1 MDDPRPPGDARTN
14 RTAGGTDPSG
24 QVLGGRYRL
33 ERLIGS
39 GGMAQVWESTDL
51 VLGRKVAVKVLHSH
65 LAADEAFVKRFR
77 QEAVA
82 AARLSHPNIVAVYDT
97 VADPPFEAI
106 VLELLDASTLRRT
119 LDAHGVLDA
128 DTTLRISLRLLDALE
143 VAHRNGVVH
152 RDVKPSNILLC
163 RDGRVKIA
171 DFGIAKADDQTELT
185 RDGALIGTAT
195 YLAPEQLTDEPVD
208 GRADLY
214 SLSIVM
220 YECLTGKVPFGGDTG
235 AAIALA
241 RLHSVPTDPRRLR
254 ADIPVSIAGPVMR
267 GLERW
272 PDDRFGSAAD
282 YRAAL
287 LQQSPSGREVA
298 TALPTLHEGGDD
310 PEYDTEPTMERESFS
325 RSERSWLFPAL
336 GILLVAVAVAVAG
349 LLFQRTTTD
358 PVPDGAAAT
367 TTVTVAPEGALQ
379 LASVGTFDPQGDQ
392 RENDAATG
400 TVADGNV
407 ATGWSTEVY
416 NSASFTS
423 SKDGVGL
430 VLNLTGTSTVDRL
443 EIDSA
448 PDGWGGSVFVLPADG
463 LENFDP
469 DTAPPD
475 GSVDRAASRV
485 TVGLDG
491 REGALVLLWLTDLG
505 PENQSAQFQVTVNE
519 ARVFGSPR

>member
-1 MDDPRPPGDARTN
+1 
-14 RTAGGTDPSG
+14 
-24 QVLGGRYRL
+24 
-33 ERLIGS
+33 
-39 GGMAQVWESTDL
+39 MAQVWESTDL

-82 AARLSHPNIVAVYDT
+82 AAKLSHPNIVAVYDT
-97 VADPPFEAI
+97 VADPPYEAI

-119 LDAHGVLDA
+119 LDTYGVLDA

-185 RDGALIGTAT
+185 RDGAMIGTAT

-254 ADIPVSIAGPVMR
+254 ADIPASIAAPVMR
-267 GLERW
+267 GLERD
-272 PDDRFGSAAD
+272 PAARFDTAAD

-287 LQQSPSGREVA
+287 LQQSHAASTYPAAGSGA
-298 TALPTLHEGGDD
+298 FPDSFHGDD
-310 PEYDTEPTMERESFS
+310 GGPEYDTEPTMERESFT

-349 LLFQRTTTD
+349 LLLQRTTSD
-358 PVPDGAAAT
+358 PTADSPADGTST
-367 TTVTVAPEGALQ
+367 TAVTTAPKGSLP
-379 LASVGTFDPQGDQ
+379 LSSVGTYDPQGDD
-392 RENDAATG
+392 RENDASTG
-400 TVADGNV
+400 SVADGNV

-416 NSASFTS
+416 NSATFTS
-423 SKDGVGL
+423 KKDGVGL
-430 VLNLTGTSTVDRL
+430 ALNLAGASKVDRL
-443 EIDSA
+443 ELDST
-448 PDGWGGSVFVLPADG
+448 PEGWKASVYVLPAGG
-463 LENFDP
+463 LDTFDP
-469 DTAPPD
+469 NTAEPTGNID
-475 GSVDRAASRV
+475 GAATSVN
-485 TVGLDG
+485 VGLDG
-491 REGALVLLWLTDLG
+491 REGAVVLVWFTDLG
-505 PENQSAQFQVTVNE
+505 PDNQSAQYQVTVNE
-519 ARVFGSPR
+519 ARVFGTAG

>member
-1 MDDPRPPGDARTN
+1 
-14 RTAGGTDPSG
+14 
-24 QVLGGRYRL
+24 
-33 ERLIGS
+33 
-39 GGMAQVWESTDL
+39 MAQVWESTDL

-82 AARLSHPNIVAVYDT
+82 AAKLSHPNIVAVYDT
-97 VADPPFEAI
+97 VADPPYEAI

-119 LDAHGVLDA
+119 LDTYGVLDA

-185 RDGALIGTAT
+185 RDGAMIGTAT

-254 ADIPVSIAGPVMR
+254 ADIPASIAAPVMR
-267 GLERW
+267 GLERD
-272 PDDRFGSAAD
+272 PAARFDTAAD

-287 LQQSPSGREVA
+287 LQQSPAASTYPAAGNGA
-298 TALPTLHEGGDD
+298 FPDTFHGDD
-310 PEYDTEPTMERESFS
+310 TGPEYDTEPTMERESFT

-349 LLFQRTTTD
+349 LLLQRTTSDPPTD
-358 PVPDGAAAT
+358 TAVGGAST
-367 TTVTVAPEGALQ
+367 TAVTTAPKGSLP
-379 LASVGTFDPQGDQ
+379 LSSVGTYDPQGDD
-392 RENDAATG
+392 RENDASTG
-400 TVADGNV
+400 SVADSNV

-416 NSASFTS
+416 NSATFTS
-423 SKDGVGL
+423 KKNGVGL
-430 VLNLTGTSTVDRL
+430 ALNLTAGSKVDRL
-443 EIDSA
+443 ELDST
-448 PDGWGGSVFVLPADG
+448 PEGWSASVYVLPAGG
-463 LENFDP
+463 LDTFDP
-469 DTAPPD
+469 DTAVPTGSID
-475 GSVDRAASRV
+475 GASTAV
-485 TVGLDG
+485 NVGLDG
-491 REGALVLLWLTDLG
+491 REGAVVLVWFTDLG

-519 ARVFGSPR
+519 ARVFGTAG

>member
-1 MDDPRPPGDARTN
+1 MLA
-14 RTAGGTDPSG
+14 
-24 QVLGGRYRL
+24 GRYRL

-82 AARLSHPNIVAVYDT
+82 AAKLSHPNIVAVYDT
-97 VADPPFEAI
+97 VADPPYEAI

-119 LDAHGVLDA
+119 LDTYGVLDA

-185 RDGALIGTAT
+185 RDGAMIGTAT

-254 ADIPVSIAGPVMR
+254 ADIPATIAGPVMR
-267 GLERW
+267 GLERS
-272 PDDRFGSAAD
+272 PAARFGSAAD

-287 LQQSPSGREVA
+287 LQQSPAASTYPSAGA
-298 TALPTLHEGGDD
+298 TAFPDTFHQDD
-310 PEYDTEPTMERESFS
+310 DQPEYDTEPTMERESFS

-349 LLFQRTTTD
+349 LLLQRTTSDT
-358 PVPDGAAAT
+358 PATGAST
-367 TTVTVAPEGALQ
+367 TTVTTAPEGTLT
-379 LASVGTFDPQGDQ
+379 LSSVGTFDPEGDD
-392 RENDAATG
+392 RENDASTG
-400 TVADGNV
+400 TVTDGNV

-416 NSASFTS
+416 NSATFTS
-423 SKDGVGL
+423 TKNGVGL
-430 VLNLTGTSTVDRL
+430 VLNLSGTAQLDRL
-443 EIDSA
+443 ELDSS
-448 PDGWGGSVFVLPADG
+448 PEGWSAEVYVLPADG
-463 LENFDP
+463 LDTFDP
-469 DTAPPD
+469 ASAEPTGTVDQASA
-475 GSVDRAASRV
+475 SVN
-485 TVGLDG
+485 VGLDG
-491 REGALVLLWLTDLG
+491 RDGALVLVWFTDLG

-519 ARVFGSPR
+519 ARLFGTAG

>member
-1 MDDPRPPGDARTN
+1 
-14 RTAGGTDPSG
+14 
-24 QVLGGRYRL
+24 
-33 ERLIGS
+33 
-39 GGMAQVWESTDL
+39 MAQVWESTDL

-82 AARLSHPNIVAVYDT
+82 AAKLSHPNIVAVYDT
-97 VADPPFEAI
+97 VADPPYEAI

-119 LDAHGVLDA
+119 LDTYGVLDA

-185 RDGALIGTAT
+185 RDGAMIGTAT

-254 ADIPVSIAGPVMR
+254 ADIPASIAAPVMR
-267 GLERW
+267 GLERD
-272 PDDRFGSAAD
+272 PAARFDTAAD

-287 LQQSPSGREVA
+287 LQQSHAASTYPAAGSGA
-298 TALPTLHEGGDD
+298 FPDSFHGDD
-310 PEYDTEPTMERESFS
+310 GGPEYDTEPTMERESFT

-349 LLFQRTTTD
+349 LLLQRTTSD
-358 PVPDGAAAT
+358 PTADSPADGTST
-367 TTVTVAPEGALQ
+367 TAVTTAPKGSLP
-379 LASVGTFDPQGDQ
+379 LSSVGTYDPQGDD
-392 RENDAATG
+392 RENDASTG
-400 TVADGNV
+400 SVADGNV

-416 NSASFTS
+416 NSATFTS
-423 SKDGVGL
+423 KKDGVGL
-430 VLNLTGTSTVDRL
+430 ALNLAGASKVDRL
-443 EIDSA
+443 ELDST
-448 PDGWGGSVFVLPADG
+448 PEGWKASVYVLPAGG
-463 LENFDP
+463 LDTFDP
-469 DTAPPD
+469 NTAEPTGNID
-475 GSVDRAASRV
+475 GAATSVN
-485 TVGLDG
+485 VGLDG
-491 REGALVLLWLTDLG
+491 REGAVVLVWFTDLG
-505 PENQSAQFQVTVNE
+505 PDNQSAQFQVTVNE
-519 ARVFGSPR
+519 ARVFGTAG

>member
-1 MDDPRPPGDARTN
+1 MTATN
-14 RTAGGTDPSG
+14 GPAGT
-24 QVLGGRYRL
+24 VLAGRYQL

-82 AARLSHPNIVAVYDT
+82 AAKLSHPNIVAVYDT
-97 VADPPFEAI
+97 VADPPYEAI

-119 LDAHGVLDA
+119 LDTYGVLDA

-185 RDGALIGTAT
+185 RDGAMIGTAT

-254 ADIPVSIAGPVMR
+254 ADIPATIAAPVMR
-267 GLERW
+267 GLERS
-272 PDDRFGSAAD
+272 PAARFGSAAD

-287 LQQSPSGREVA
+287 LQQRPSTSTYPAAGA
-298 TALPTLHEGGDD
+298 TAFPDTFRPDD
-310 PEYDTEPTMERESFS
+310 GQPEYDTEPTMERESFS

-349 LLFQRTTTD
+349 LLLQRTTSDT
-358 PVPDGAAAT
+358 PADGAST
-367 TTVTVAPEGALQ
+367 TTVTTAPEGTLN
-379 LASVGTFDPQGDQ
+379 LSSVGTFDPQGDD
-392 RENDAATG
+392 RENDASTG
-400 TVADGNV
+400 TVTDGNV

-416 NSASFTS
+416 NSSTFTS
-423 SKDGVGL
+423 RKDGVGL
-430 VLNLTGTSTVDRL
+430 VLNLAGTARLDRL
-443 EIDSA
+443 ELDTSPEGWSA
-448 PDGWGGSVFVLPADG
+448 DVFVLPAGG
-463 LENFDP
+463 LDTFDP
-469 DTAPPD
+469 AAADPTATVD
-475 GSVDRAASRV
+475 QASASVN
-485 TVGLDG
+485 VGLDG
-491 REGALVLLWLTDLG
+491 REGALVLVWFTDLG

-519 ARVFGSPR
+519 ARLFGTAG

>member
-1 MDDPRPPGDARTN
+1 MDDLGPSGAAQPPGAGDA
-14 RTAGGTDPSG
+14 AGPGGT
-24 QVLGGRYRL
+24 VLAGRYRL

-97 VADPPFEAI
+97 VADPPYEAI

-128 DTTLRISLRLLDALE
+128 DSTLRISLRLLDALE

-195 YLAPEQLTDEPVD
+195 YLAPEQLTDEAVD

-254 ADIPVSIAGPVMR
+254 ADIPASIAVPVMK

-272 PDDRFGSAAD
+272 PDDRFDSAAD

-287 LQQSPSGREVA
+287 LQQSPAQAGD
-298 TALPTLHEGGDD
+298 TPALPRTFPDD
-310 PEYDTEPTMERESFS
+310 VPEYDTEPTMERESFS

-349 LLFQRTTTD
+349 LLFQRTTADTD
-358 PVPDGAAAT
+358 ATGAST
-367 TTVTVAPEGALQ
+367 TTVTAAPDGTLR

-392 RENDAATG
+392 AENDAAAG

-416 NSASFTS
+416 NAAGFTS
-423 SKDGVGL
+423 AKDGVGL
-430 VLNLTGTSTVDRL
+430 VLNLAGTSRVDRL
-443 EIDSA
+443 ELDSA
-448 PDGWGGSVFVLPADG
+448 PEGWSGAVYVLPAGG
-463 LENFDP
+463 LEDFDP
-469 DTAPPD
+469 EAAQAD
-475 GSVDRAASRV
+475 GTVDGAATSVN
-485 TVGLDG
+485 VGLDG
-491 REGALVLLWLTDLG
+491 RQGAVVLVWFTDLG

-519 ARVFGSPR
+519 ARVFGSPG

>member
-1 MDDPRPPGDARTN
+1 MLA
-14 RTAGGTDPSG
+14 
-24 QVLGGRYRL
+24 GRYRL

-65 LAADEAFVKRFR
+65 LAADDAFVKRFR

-82 AARLSHPNIVAVYDT
+82 AAKLSHPNIVAVYDT
-97 VADPPFEAI
+97 VADPPYEAI

-119 LDAHGVLDA
+119 LDTYGVLDA

-185 RDGALIGTAT
+185 RDGAMIGTAT
-195 YLAPEQLTDEPVD
+195 YLAPEQLTEEPVD

-254 ADIPVSIAGPVMR
+254 ADIPTSIAAPVMR
-267 GLERW
+267 GLERD
-272 PDDRFGSAAD
+272 PAARFDTAAD

-287 LQQSPSGREVA
+287 LQQAPTAASYPGA
-298 TALPTLHEGGDD
+298 TPNSFPDSFQGDTV

-349 LLFQRTTTD
+349 LLLQRTTTD
-358 PVPDGAAAT
+358 TPEPGAST
-367 TTVTVAPEGALQ
+367 TTVTTAPKGS
-379 LASVGTFDPQGDQ
+379 LAISSVGTFDPQGDD

-400 TVADGNV
+400 TVIDGNV

-416 NSASFTS
+416 NAATFTS
-423 SKDGVGL
+423 KKDGVGL
-430 VLNLTGTSTVDRL
+430 VLNLAGTSKVDRL
-443 EIDSA
+443 EVDSA
-448 PDGWGGSVFVLPADG
+448 PEGWTASVYVLPAGG
-463 LENFDP
+463 LETFDP
-469 DTAPPD
+469 RTADPTAT
-475 GSVDRAASRV
+475 VDDAATTV
-485 TVGLDG
+485 NVGLDG
-491 REGALVLLWLTDLG
+491 RDGEVVLVWFTDLG

-519 ARVFGSPR
+519 ARLFGTAG

>member
-1 MDDPRPPGDARTN
+1 MDEQP
-14 RTAGGTDPSG
+14 PSG
-24 QVLGGRYRL
+24 ASPSGPAGTVLGGRYRL

-82 AARLSHPNIVAVYDT
+82 AAKLSHPNIVAVYDT
-97 VADPPFEAI
+97 VADPPYEAI
-106 VLELLDASTLRRT
+106 VLELLDATTLRRT
-119 LDAHGVLDA
+119 LDTHGVLDA

-185 RDGALIGTAT
+185 RDGAMIGTAT

-254 ADIPVSIAGPVMR
+254 ADIPASIAGPVMR
-267 GLERW
+267 GLERD
-272 PDDRFGSAAD
+272 PAARFGTAAD

-287 LQQSPSGREVA
+287 LHQTPSSSSYP
-298 TALPTLHEGGDD
+298 TAGTGSFPDSFHGDD
-310 PEYDTEPTMERESFS
+310 DAPEYDTEPTMERESFS

-336 GILLVAVAVAVAG
+336 GILLVAVVVAVAG
-349 LLFQRTTTD
+349 LLLQRTTTD
-358 PVPDGAAAT
+358 AQPSGDGAST
-367 TTVTVAPEGALQ
+367 TTVTTAPKGSLV
-379 LASVGTFDPQGDQ
+379 LSSVGTFDPQGDD
-392 RENDAATG
+392 RENDATAG
-400 TVADGNV
+400 SVADGNT

-416 NSASFTS
+416 NAATFTS
-423 SKDGVGL
+423 KKDGVGL
-430 VLNLTGTSTVDRL
+430 VLNLAGPSKVDRL
-443 EIDSA
+443 ELDST
-448 PDGWGGSVFVLPADG
+448 PEGWSGDVYVLPAGG
-463 LENFDP
+463 LETFDP
-469 DTAPPD
+469 GTAEPTGTVD
-475 GSVDRAASRV
+475 GASRTV
-485 TVGLDG
+485 NVGLDG
-491 REGALVLLWLTDLG
+491 RQGAVVLLWFTDLG

-519 ARVFGSPR
+519 ARVFGTPG

>member
-1 MDDPRPPGDARTN
+1 MLA
-14 RTAGGTDPSG
+14 
-24 QVLGGRYRL
+24 GRYRL

-65 LAADEAFVKRFR
+65 LAADDAFVKRFR

-82 AARLSHPNIVAVYDT
+82 AAKLSHPNIVAVYDT
-97 VADPPFEAI
+97 VADPPYEAI

-119 LDAHGVLDA
+119 LDTYGVLDA

-185 RDGALIGTAT
+185 RDGAMIGTAT
-195 YLAPEQLTDEPVD
+195 YLAPEQLTEEPVD

-254 ADIPVSIAGPVMR
+254 ADIPTSIAAPVMR
-267 GLERW
+267 GLERD
-272 PDDRFGSAAD
+272 PAARFDTAAD

-287 LQQSPSGREVA
+287 LQQAPAAAGYPAAAPAAFPDSFQ
-298 TALPTLHEGGDD
+298 GDTV

-349 LLFQRTTTD
+349 LLLQRTTTD
-358 PVPDGAAAT
+358 TPEPGAST
-367 TTVTVAPEGALQ
+367 TTVTTAPKGS
-379 LASVGTFDPQGDQ
+379 LAISSVGTFDPQGDD

-400 TVADGNV
+400 TVIDGNV

-416 NSASFTS
+416 NAATFTS
-423 SKDGVGL
+423 KKDGVGL
-430 VLNLTGTSTVDRL
+430 VLNLAGTSKVDRL
-443 EIDSA
+443 EVDSA
-448 PDGWGGSVFVLPADG
+448 PEGWTASVYVLPAGG
-463 LENFDP
+463 LETFDP
-469 DTAPPD
+469 RTAEPTAT
-475 GSVDRAASRV
+475 VDDAATTV
-485 TVGLDG
+485 NVGLDG
-491 REGALVLLWLTDLG
+491 RDGEVVLVWFTDLG

-519 ARVFGSPR
+519 ARLFGTAG